1 MVAASAN
8 LIVLDTDVVSYIFD
22 QDNTAAYYRQRIEGR
37 RTVISF
43 QTLEES
49 WYGAYS
55 DGWGDRRTNE
65 LARHLEQYQVIWP
78 SVRLVEICA
87 QLRSERRAAGRE
99 IQSADAWIAA
109 TAILLDCPLASH
121 DRGFVSIPGLKLIQ
135 AL

>member
-1 MVAASAN
+1 MVDAAAS
-8 LIVLDTDVVSYIFD
+8 LVVLDTDVVSYIFR
-22 QDNTAAYYRQRIEGR
+22 QDDTSVYYRQRIEGR

-55 DGWGDRRTNE
+55 HGWGDRRTNE

-87 QLRSERRAAGRE
+87 QLRSERRASGQE

-109 TAILLDCPLASH
+109 TAILLDCQLASH
-121 DRGFVSIPGLKLIQ
+121 DRGFAGIPGLKLIQ
-135 AL
+135 AP